1 MQIQKIEFPNSM
13 EADMGSCTWHGSE
26 NGIQM
31 TETGGVK
38 VRDPALSALIL
49 ILMQFRLKNGN
60 TIQN

>member
-13 EADMGSCTWHGSE
+13 EADMGKLYLHGSE

-38 VRDPALSALIL
+38 VHNPVLSALIL
-49 ILMQFRLKNGN
+49 YFNAV
-60 TIQN
+60 